1 LSAVES
7 TSSRRSILQLPATL
21 KRRLGMG
28 YLFVTNDL
36 NVVRLLCDRSVIAV
50 SLQGAQATKQ
60 SRPIECSAA
69 RDCFAALT
77 RNKMVQGCDTVKSL
91 PRRKS
96 V

>member
-28 YLFVTNDL
+28 YLFVSNDL

-50 SLQGAQATKQ
+50 SLREAAGDEQ

-69 RDCFAALT
+69 RDCFAALA
-77 RNKMVQGCDTVKSL
+77 MTVRG
-91 PRRKS
+91 RRFDLIEAAMRGD
-96 V
+96 

>member
-50 SLQGAQATKQ
+50 SLRGAAGDEAISTDRVL
-60 SRPIECSAA
+60 SGPSNC
-69 RDCFAALT
+69 
-77 RNKMVQGCDTVKSL
+77 V
-91 PRRKS
+91 
-96 V
+96 